1 MSTYSYQPDY
11 AMHPGETLREKLE
24 ELQMTPNEFAI
35 RTSKPIQ
42 TISKILN
49 GKSSITF
56 EMAVQF
62 EKAINISANFWT
74 KKQAHYNEFLA
85 KEKYKQDIVESQE
98 WAKLFPYAQMAKFG
112 IVKAS
117 RKIEEKTEE
126 LLDFFDVSKHTAWE
140 NIYFNQKT
148 PVYFRISLKHTKNPF
163 ALSVLLQMGELRAK
177 KIQAPAFSKVLL
189 KDLIPKLKTVMVENP
204 DNFLQIIQQLCLTA
218 GVKVIYTPNLKQTVT
233 NGVVRWIDENPVV
246 QMTDR
251 YKKYDI
257 FWFSFFHELGHIVLH
272 GNKKNIFLEE
282 SSATKQSKEELE
294 ADMFAGNILLSDK
307 EYNNIK
313 NVLETE
319 NNISNALEY
328 YANKYNTHKD
338 IILGRFLKENN
349 EQKYKFLYSKIQKVD
364 FQELLNYNY

>member
-1 MSTYSYQPDY
+1 MSTYTYQPDY

-35 RTSKPIQ
+35 RTSKPIK
-42 TISKILN
+42 TISNIMT

-62 EKAINISANFWT
+62 EKVLNISANFWT
-74 KKQAHYNEFLA
+74 KKQANYNAFLA
-85 KEKYKQDIVESQE
+85 KEKYQQDIIQAQE
-98 WAKLFPYAQMAKFG
+98 WAKEFPYAQMAKLG
-112 IVKAS
+112 IVKTS
-117 RKIEEKTEE
+117 RKIAEKTEE

-148 PVYFRISLKHTKNPF
+148 PVYFRISLKHTKNPY
-163 ALSVLLQMGELRAK
+163 ALSVLLQMGKIQAK
-177 KIQAPAFSKVLL
+177 KIQAPAFNKSAL
-189 KDLIPKLKTVMVENP
+189 KELIPKLKLIMVKSPN
-204 DNFLQIIQQLCLTA
+204 NFLQVIQEMCLTT

-233 NGVVRWIDENPVV
+233 NGVVRWIDDNPVV

-257 FWFSFFHELGHIVLH
+257 FWFSFFHELGHILLH

-282 SSATKQSKEELE
+282 SAATEQSKEELE
-294 ADMFAGNILLSDK
+294 ADAFAGNVVLTDE

-313 NVLETE
+313 NILETE
-319 NNISNALEY
+319 NNIANALDY
-328 YANKYNTHKD
+328 FANKYNTHRD
-338 IILGRFLKENN
+338 IILGRFLKENTD
-349 EQKYKFLYSKIQKVD
+349 QKYRYLYSKIQKVD
-364 FQELLNYNY
+364 FQKLLSY